1 MGLGGL
7 GAVRAGVAGGSAE
20 RLWDHDVSLQREAEG
35 EDKEVRREGG
45 GREGGVGLSA
55 TNIPI
60 CVGNRGEEGGLSAT
74 MYIDIN
80 FITAL

>member
-45 GREGGVGLSA
+45 RCWPFCHQHSHL
-55 TNIPI
+55 
-60 CVGNRGEEGGLSAT
+60 CGE
-74 MYIDIN
+74 
-80 FITAL
+80 